1 LASRVFKHNSAV
13 AGWLAVGWCVLVG
26 GCWFDGAAP
35 GGWQGELVEAE
46 VVTPTMRWRG
56 RLVSAGTLSGD
67 IVTRLNEAF
76 DLVVLREAGQ
86 WSRLW
91 AAVGE
96 PAAPAAP
103 DFSMGVVVGLV
114 ARVGQPV
121 DGSWPVEVV
130 AIRLL
135 RGAGG
140 VDGRISPGLYYPLAG
155 PAFVELAYVPGLVRV
170 RLVRLGQEQFEL
182 R

>member
-1 LASRVFKHNSAV
+1 
-13 AGWLAVGWCVLVG
+13 
-26 GCWFDGAAP
+26 
-35 GGWQGELVEAE
+35 
-46 VVTPTMRWRG
+46 VVTATMRWRG
-56 RLVSAGTLSGD
+56 RLVSPGALSGD

-86 WSRLW
+86 WLRLW

-96 PAAPAAP
+96 PVAPAAP
-103 DFSMGVVVGLV
+103 DFSLGVVVGLV

-121 DGSWPVEVV
+121 DGSWPVEVG

-135 RGAGG
+135 RGVGC
-140 VDGRISPGLYYPLAG
+140 VEGRISAGLYYPLVG
-155 PAFVELAYVPGLVRV
+155 PAFVELVYVPGLVRV
-170 RLVRLGQEQFEL
+170 RMVRLGQEQFEL

>member
-1 LASRVFKHNSAV
+1 
-13 AGWLAVGWCVLVG
+13 
-26 GCWFDGAAP
+26 
-35 GGWQGELVEAE
+35 
-46 VVTPTMRWRG
+46 MRWRA
-56 RLVSAGTLSGD
+56 RLVAAGTLSGD
-67 IVTRLNEAF
+67 IVTRLSEAF

-91 AAVGE
+91 AAAGE
-96 PAAPAAP
+96 PVAPAAP

-114 ARVGQPV
+114 ARVGQPA
-121 DGSWPVEVV
+121 DGSWPVEVA

-135 RGAGG
+135 RGVGC
-140 VDGRISPGLYYPLAG
+140 VEGRIWAGLYHPLVG

-170 RLVRLGQEQFEL
+170 GMVRLGQEQFKL